1 MQRTLRI
8 LVVPAAILVTGSF
21 TGLAAQDVTPP
32 DTVVLTGAPLGSVT
46 FLHGTHTDL
55 TECTSCHHESRPE
68 KPATESFQPCTACH
82 TQPATAP
89 MTTSLRDAF
98 HDARAQAGLCVDC
111 HTEAAETSEG
121 AEPPVRCTACHIRGQ

>member
-1 MQRTLRI
+1 MQRVWRI
-8 LVVPAAILVTGSF
+8 LVVPAILVAGSF
-21 TGLAAQDVTPP
+21 TSLAAQDVTPP

-46 FLHGTHTDL
+46 FLHGTHDQS
-55 TECTSCHHESRPE
+55 ECTSCHHESRPE
-68 KPATESFQPCTACH
+68 KPATESFQPCSACH

-111 HTEAAETSEG
+111 HTQAAEASG
-121 AEPPVRCTACHIRGQ
+121 SAGPPVRCTTCHVRSQ

>member
-1 MQRTLRI
+1 MQRALRV
-8 LVVPAAILVTGSF
+8 LVVPAALLVAGSF
-21 TGLAAQDVTPP
+21 TGLAAQEVTPP

-46 FLHGTHTDL
+46 FLHGTHDQA
-55 TECTSCHHESRPE
+55 ECTSCHHESRPE
-68 KPATESFQPCTACH
+68 MPAAESFQPCTACH

-111 HTEAAETSEG
+111 HTQAAEATES
-121 AEPPVRCTACHIRGQ
+121 AEAPVRCTACHIRSQ